1 MVPLKL
7 FKSKNT
13 ERFKIDMHTQ
23 FTSMHFG
30 ECESQIEI
38 MEMEEQ
44 NTSFQGIWSKTNCK
58 GKYEQP
64 SQAETKGKARATS

>member
-1 MVPLKL
+1 MIPLKL

-30 ECESQIEI
+30 ERES
-38 MEMEEQ
+38 
-44 NTSFQGIWSKTNCK
+44 
-58 GKYEQP
+58 
-64 SQAETKGKARATS
+64 

>member
-1 MVPLKL
+1 MIPLKL

-30 ECESQIEI
+30 ERESQIEI
-38 MEMEEQ
+38 MEMKEQ
-44 NTSFQGIWSKTNCK
+44 NTSFQAI
-58 GKYEQP
+58 
-64 SQAETKGKARATS
+64 